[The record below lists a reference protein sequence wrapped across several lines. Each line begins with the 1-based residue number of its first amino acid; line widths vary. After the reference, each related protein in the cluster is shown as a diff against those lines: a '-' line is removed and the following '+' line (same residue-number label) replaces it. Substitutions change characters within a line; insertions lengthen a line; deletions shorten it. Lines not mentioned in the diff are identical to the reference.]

1 MSVGEGRKGVLKI
14 ELLVWY
20 VFPFLLPPP
29 REPSNFTQWSP
40 SFSSNLKLGVAARC
54 DLAAAVQEVVAAEA
68 DPNST
73 LAASHTGASSSS
85 SSSGTTTA
93 PAPPWLSSE
102 LRDVYDGAASATAEL
117 AAQPKQLQYISGVL
131 TDLFVDWRKLAANE
145 DARSKIPALHHL
157 LAHDYSLE
165 HLEHMFGLRAP

>member
-1 MSVGEGRKGVLKI
+1 LR
-14 ELLVWY
+14 
-20 VFPFLLPPP
+20 
-29 REPSNFTQWSP
+29 
-40 SFSSNLKLGVAARC
+40 FSILKLGIAARC

-68 DPNST
+68 DPNAT
-73 LAASHTGASSSS
+73 LTASHHVANGATGT
-85 SSSGTTTA
+85 TTTA

-157 LAHDYSLE
+157 LAHDYSLD
-165 HLEHMFGLRAP
+165 HLEHMFGL